1 MLSDLSTHFTSFSR
15 LPFAAA
21 SIGQVHTAT
30 LSASSSPTGK
40 DEEVAIK
47 IQFPGVV
54 KSIESDLGYMNWLLS
69 VGGVLPRG
77 LFLDRTVQVRF
88 FPFPLPRARLM
99 EGENR

>member
-1 MLSDLSTHFTSFSR
+1 M
-15 LPFAAA
+15 
-21 SIGQVHTAT
+21 
-30 LSASSSPTGK
+30 
-40 DEEVAIK
+40 K

-99 EGENR
+99 ERESR